1 MGSKFMQWYGLP
13 SSTFG
18 EICKTVGYVRSIDFL
33 FIYLTNQDCI
43 LIIQNMRFPK
53 ILCKPK
59 LR

>member
-1 MGSKFMQWYGLP
+1 MGLKFMQWIGLP

-18 EICKTVGYVRSIDFL
+18 ETCEDGRYLSLIDSIFVV
-33 FIYLTNQDCI
+33 TNQDCI
-43 LIIQNMRFPK
+43 LIIQNISFPR